1 MRDPFHQL
9 LGLAFRAR
17 RVVTGDELVL
27 RAVRR
32 GRVRLVILA
41 ADASERTKKKWR
53 DKCAFYA
60 VPLVV
65 TSDRMQLG
73 EALGKHARVVIGV
86 TDENFARRL
95 RELAGNDSLGVRA

>member
-9 LGLAFRAR
+9 LGLAYRAG

-41 ADASERTKKKWR
+41 ADASERTRKKWQ

-65 TSDRMQLG
+65 TSDRTQLG
-73 EALGKHARVVIGV
+73 EALGKEERVIVGV

-95 RELAGNDSLGVRA
+95 KELAGNDSLGVKA